1 MSVIERLLEEQ
12 KAKAEETACPDCK
25 KAKTKKYWGCYTLKC
40 KGCQERMISLEPCKI
55 QRKIL
60 AESMT
65 RWGAMPEFDMKP
77 HCDCAFVCKKLDAMR
92 HAKAMTKN

>member
-1 MSVIERLLEEQ
+1 
-12 KAKAEETACPDCK
+12 
-25 KAKTKKYWGCYTLKC
+25 
-40 KGCQERMISLEPCKI
+40 MISLEPCKI

-65 RWGAMPEFDMKP
+65 RWGALPEFDMKP

-92 HAKAMTKN
+92 KAKAMKKN